1 MSDPHRASCQGCGRH
16 RDQVGGISWT
26 GLCRDCALAAVAD
39 NLEALETKSGYAY
52 RRWLVGMR
60 RFFERELLDAA
71 AAVEDTSGR
80 GA

>member
-16 RDQVGGISWT
+16 RDQVGGISWS
-26 GLCRDCALAAVAD
+26 GLCRDCALAAVAE
-39 NLEALETKSGYAY
+39 NLEALETKSGYGY

-71 AAVEDTSGR
+71 PGEAHTARRAT
-80 GA
+80 